1 MTSPKIKLG
10 NRRVTGKEQFYT
22 PVDTATWVVNRVLEL
37 VPDSRYQTWLEPSAG
52 SGSFLSAL
60 TGAGISDVIA
70 MDIDPAHADVR
81 KKDFL
86 KWKPTTENLV
96 AIGNPPF
103 GRNNS
108 LSIPFFNKCAQFSST
123 IAFIVPRSWRKWSVT
138 NRLSMDFSCISD
150 ENLDINYVDVAG
162 ADVYAKNNLR
172 TCLQIWTRAPIPRQ
186 PVRILDHGFVEKVEP
201 ERADIALKVFGY
213 GCGTVLTDFARVPN
227 TTLMFLKV
235 NDRRAVKALMEAPL
249 GHYFNNVAYTEALAF
264 TEVNDALN
272 RALVGSVSNS

>member
-22 PVDTATWVVNRVLEL
+22 PVDTAAWVVNRVLDL

-60 TGAGISDVIA
+60 TGAGINDVIA
-70 MDIDPAHADVR
+70 MDIEPAHADVR

-86 KWKPTTENLV
+86 DWKPTGENLV

-172 TCLQIWTRAPIPRQ
+172 TCLQIWTRAPIARQ
-186 PVRILDHGFVEKVEP
+186 PVRITDHGFVEKVTP

-227 TTLMFLKV
+227 TTLMFLQV

-249 GHYFNNVAYTEALAF
+249 SRYFNNVAYTEALAF

-272 RALVGSVSNS
+272 RALVDH

>member
-1 MTSPKIKLG
+1 MTSPVPKLG

-22 PVDTATWVVNRVLEL
+22 PLTTATWVVGRVLEL
-37 VPDSRYQTWLEPSAG
+37 VPESRNKIWLEPSAG
-52 SGSFLSAL
+52 SGAFVDAL
-60 TGAGISDVIA
+60 AHFGMSDVIA
-70 MDIDPAHADVR
+70 MDIEPAHPLVK

-86 KWKPTTENLV
+86 TWRANAKDVV